1 MPVFADFNF
10 DDTDGYAHDSAPLGG
25 EQLGIYLHG
34 AMPVGG
40 SAVLDGQ
47 DDLVKIF
54 PDPIYQMDQGTL
66 NLSFSLGPDALSA
79 PQTVLSRDAAG
90 ANAGDFRVEVLADG
104 SVLVS
109 HEGAGGTV
117 SWQTAAGFAAPGDAV
132 SLSYSWDLGG
142 AGGALVLANATTGD
156 GFSAAVPNTLSLEQ
170 EGSGSPWTIGAG
182 QSHVPAGTLQGFDQ
196 FFQGAV
202 SQFQISD
209 SVDNAHFLDGIVSGF
224 DSNDLIDIGYTGDP
238 DGDRVDAN
246 DALLSGDGPNDDR
259 IEAEAGNDTVLA
271 GAGNDLV
278 HGDAGDD
285 SLSGEAGEDTL
296 IGGQGND
303 TLIGGADNDR
313 IDGGIDN
320 DLIQGGAGA
329 DALSGGDDADTFVIG
344 GAGEGAGDSVF
355 GGSGGIDH
363 DRLVL
368 SGAGPY
374 RLVDV
379 VTDSDGNGI
388 DGRVEFLDTDGHVT
402 GGLNFSNIEEIV
414 PCFTP
419 GTLIATPRGE
429 VLVEDLRVGDKVITR
444 DDGLQ
449 EIRWLGHKDLS
460 WSDLNMHAHLKPVL
474 VTAGSLG
481 DGLPERDMMVS
492 PNHRMLV
499 ANDRTSLY
507 FDEHEVL
514 VAAKH
519 LISGSRIATVD
530 AAGLTYIH
538 FMFDRHQVVLSNGAW
553 TESFQ
558 PGDYSMKGIGNAQRQ
573 ELFDLFPELK
583 TDQGVKDYHTARRVL
598 RRHEAVLLAH

>member
-10 DDTDGYAHDSAPLGG
+10 DDADGYARDSAPAGG

-34 AMPVGG
+34 ATPVGG

-54 PDPIYQMDQGTL
+54 PDPAYQMNQGTL
-66 NLSFSLGPDALSA
+66 NLSFSLGSSPLSA

-90 ANAGDFRVEVLADG
+90 TNAGDFHVEVLADG

-109 HEGAGGTV
+109 HEGADGTT
-117 SWQTAAGFAAPGDAV
+117 SWQTAAGFVAPGDAV
-132 SLSYSWDLGG
+132 SLSYSWDFGG
-142 AGGALVLANATTGD
+142 TGGNLVLANATTGG
-156 GFSAAVPNTLSLEQ
+156 GFAAAVPNTLSLEQ
-170 EGSGSPWTIGAG
+170 DGVGSPWTIGAG
-182 QSHVPAGTLQGFDQ
+182 QSHVPTGSVQGFDQ
-196 FFQGAV
+196 FFQGSVA
-202 SQFQISD
+202 QFQLSD
-209 SVDNAHFLDGIVSGF
+209 SVDNLLSRDGIVSGTAG
-224 DSNDLIDIGYTGDP
+224 DDLIDTAYTGDP

-246 DALLSGDGPNDDR
+246 DAILPGDGPNDDR
-259 IEAEAGNDTVLA
+259 IEAGAGNDTVLA
-271 GAGNDLV
+271 GASNDV
-278 HGDAGDD
+278 VY
-285 SLSGEAGEDTL
+285 
-296 IGGQGND
+296 
-303 TLIGGADNDR
+303 
-313 IDGGIDN
+313 
-320 DLIQGGAGA
+320 GGAGA
-329 DALSGGDDADTFVIG
+329 DALYGGDDADTFVTG
-344 GAGEGAGDSVF
+344 GAAEGAGDSIF

-388 DGRVEFLDTDGHVT
+388 DGRVEFLDADGHVT
-402 GGLNFSNIEEIV
+402 GGLDFSNIEEIV

-429 VLVEDLRVGDKVITR
+429 VPVEDLRVGDKVITR

-449 EIRWLGHKDLS
+449 EIRWLGHKELN
-460 WSDLNMHAHLKPVL
+460 WSDLKANAHLKPVL

-481 DGLPERDMMVS
+481 DGLPERDMLVS

-519 LISGSRIATVD
+519 LLSGNRIATVD

-583 TDQGVKDYHTARRVL
+583 TDQGVRDYHTARRVL
-598 RRHEAVLLAH
+598 RRHEAVLLGR